1 MESFVIKL
9 KDLLKE
15 DTYSNFLAKEQEI
28 FMKKPTY
35 SEYVNKVRPFLVQGD
50 KKSEWLFNHH
60 AAEIAW
66 EDRRPVDA
74 KRHIEIAV
82 KNNPL
87 PSPWPAGLARS
98 KNAITHILDFIIN
111 QRGTKADLQSAIS
124 RIGDSLEKR
133 TAQELLND
141 PKYGGKLK

>member
-9 KDLLKE
+9 RDLIKE
-15 DTYSNFLAKEQEI
+15 DTYSEFLRKEQEI
-28 FMKKPTY
+28 FISGPNY
-35 SEYVNKVRPFLVQGD
+35 SEYINKVRPLMTKGD

-66 EDRRPVDA
+66 EERKANEA
-74 KRHIEIAV
+74 KKHIELAV

-87 PSPWPAGLARS
+87 PSPWPAGLSRAE
-98 KNAITHILDFIIN
+98 NAITHILDFIIN
-111 QRGTKADLQSAIS
+111 QRGTRAELQSAIS
-124 RIGDSLEKR
+124 RISEPMEKR